1 MEQTFLSG
9 AADASRWDSWR
20 NADTLDL
27 PAILLVEDDQDI
39 RDMMCTLLDL
49 AGFAVVACGTAEDGL
64 DRLREQKF
72 DLLLTDY
79 ALPGYSGSWL
89 LETAETEG
97 LIQDTPVLVVT
108 AHPEAELARSYEVIQ
123 KPFDLDDLVERIRQR
138 MEGDG
143 PRRRRVPSLSRADN
157 PHPDGDGHQPDRPA
171 PVELILYASARSPRS
186 AEAVETIRKVLA
198 RFNSSRVK
206 LTVCEVPDDGRN
218 GPVRDGAQM
227 AQALVRDTSGARTF
241 ILGHITNPELV
252 LELLADC
259 EMEKH

>member
-1 MEQTFLSG
+1 MEQTFHSG
-9 AADASRWDSWR
+9 AGDASRWDSWR
-20 NADTLDL
+20 NAEALDL
-27 PAILLVEDDQDI
+27 PAILLVEDDRDI

-49 AGFAVVACGTAEDGL
+49 AGFAVVTCETAEEGL
-64 DRLREQKF
+64 DALREQKF
-72 DLLLTDY
+72 DLLITDY

-89 LETAETEG
+89 LEAAEAEG

-108 AHPEAELARSYEVIQ
+108 AHPDVKLARSYEVIQ

-143 PRRRRVPSLSRADN
+143 ARRRRVPTLPRAHDVRSE
-157 PHPDGDGHQPDRPA
+157 GDGHQPDHPA

-186 AEAVETIRKVLA
+186 AEAVETIRRVLA

-206 LTVCEVPDDGRN
+206 LTVCELPGDSAPGAVT
-218 GPVRDGAQM
+218 DGASPVSP
-227 AQALVRDTSGARTF
+227 ARGTPGARTF

-252 LELLADC
+252 LELLEDC
-259 EMEKH
+259 ET